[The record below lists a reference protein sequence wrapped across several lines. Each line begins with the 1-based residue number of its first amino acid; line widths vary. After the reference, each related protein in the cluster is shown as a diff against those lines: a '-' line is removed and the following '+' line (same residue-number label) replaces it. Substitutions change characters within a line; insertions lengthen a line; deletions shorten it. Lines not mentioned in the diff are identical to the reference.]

1 MSESIKESGKEF
13 ILMSLD
19 FFNDKVGS
27 EVLIILTFLLSS
39 IVGQLGN
46 DQETR
51 SKLIEQLTG
60 MLEVDNKDEYKKLK
74 SYLQGM
80 YDAEEEEEQNIDK
93 LEDLDLSDIKIE
105 KVGMMH

>member
-1 MSESIKESGKEF
+1 
-13 ILMSLD
+13 MSLD